1 MTGQHT
7 EQQILGAL
15 YVRNASSFPEDAFA
29 MDDQRA
35 QIEKCALKDDVRIVK
50 TYKDIGISGR
60 SDPKQRPGLSA
71 LLEDARQ
78 GVFNVLYIASLNR
91 LDRRTEHLMDIV
103 SQLQTAGVKIKVN
116 EQGEVIVS
124 KEMMGFFNNLKKLQV

>member
-50 TYKDIGISGR
+50 AYQDIGISGR

-71 LLEDARQ
+71 LLEDSRQ

-91 LDRRTEHLMDIV
+91 LDRRPEHLMDIV

-116 EQGEVIVS
+116 EQGEVLVS

>member
-15 YVRNASSFPEDAFA
+15 YVRNASSFQEDAFA

-35 QIEKCALKDDVRIVK
+35 HIEKYALKDDVRIVK
-50 TYKDIGISGR
+50 TYQDIGISGR
-60 SDPKQRPGLSA
+60 SDPKQLPGLSA

-91 LDRRTEHLMDIV
+91 LGRRPEHLMDIV